1 MPRSPRTESLHQ
13 RMLAY
18 LEAALA
24 CSDETKDRAA
34 AEHIEAAIQ
43 ELRLRQWPA
52 LDTRWDIV
60 MKRGVG

>member
-1 MPRSPRTESLHQ
+1 MARCPRVDILHH
-13 RMLAY
+13 RMLDY

-52 LDTRWDIV
+52 LDTRWDVV
-60 MKRGVG
+60 MKR

>member
-1 MPRSPRTESLHQ
+1 
-13 RMLAY
+13 MLTY

-24 CSDETKDRAA
+24 CSDETRDRAA
-34 AEHIEAAIQ
+34 AEHIQAAIQ

-52 LDTRWDIV
+52 LDARWDIV

>member
-1 MPRSPRTESLHQ
+1 MARCPRSDVLHQ
-13 RMLAY
+13 RMLTY

-24 CSDETKDRAA
+24 CSDETEERAA
-34 AEHIEAAIQ
+34 GAHIEAAIQ

-60 MKRGVG
+60 MKR